1 MMFAPVEIIIYVA
14 TLLISLSVIGSA
26 GNAGYLNG
34 AFQRGFAGVGTQIA
48 SSNFLLSYTNAESFI
63 IACYEGEVGIAGFLF
78 LLSMGVLII
87 TWVSNLIEYKTAIV

>member
-1 MMFAPVEIIIYVA
+1 MFSPIEIIIYLA
-14 TLLISLSVIGSA
+14 TLLISLSVVSSA

-34 AFQRGFAGVGTQIA
+34 AFTRGFAGVSTQVV

-63 IACYEGEVGIAGFLF
+63 RACFHGEVGIMGYLF
-78 LLSMGVLII
+78 ILSMGVLII

>member
-1 MMFAPVEIIIYVA
+1 MFEPIEIIIYVA
-14 TLLISLSVIGSA
+14 TLLISLSVVGSA

-34 AFQRGFAGVGTQIA
+34 AFQRGFAGVSTQVV

-63 IACYEGEVGIAGFLF
+63 RACYQGEVGIAGFLF
-78 LLSMGVLII
+78 ILSMGVLII